1 VRGRLV
7 DSLEICFREG
17 HGEAFIRTAENEPR
31 EFHYS
36 ERFACRYDGTEYAQ
50 PEPRL
55 FSFNNPYGACP
66 VCQGFGNVVGLDI
79 DLVIPDPSRTLDAGA
94 IDPWTKPQYEWAKD
108 ELQRFLSHGRHPM
121 NVPFAA
127 LTKPQQRVII
137 DGKGKW
143 SGVRG
148 FFKWVETK
156 KYKLHVRVFL
166 SKYRGYTECYECG
179 GSACGKRRAMCLSA
193 AARCRKS
200 ARCQSATRRSF
211 SMCWS

>member
-1 VRGRLV
+1 LIHSKSVSAKV
-7 DSLEICFREG
+7 
-17 HGEAFIRTAENEPR
+17 TAKRSFAPAEDEPR

-108 ELQRFLSHGRHPM
+108 ELQRFLPHRRHP
-121 NVPFAA
+121 
-127 LTKPQQRVII
+127 
-137 DGKGKW
+137 D
-143 SGVRG
+143 
-148 FFKWVETK
+148 
-156 KYKLHVRVFL
+156 
-166 SKYRGYTECYECG
+166 EC
-179 GSACGKRRAMCLSA
+179 AFRRAHEAA
-193 AARCRKS
+193 AARHH
-200 ARCQSATRRSF
+200 
-211 SMCWS
+211 